1 MEFMLVGIEF
11 GLSLII
17 LIIQGIL
24 FSLAKTFP
32 MEKLETWFIRIWHKI
47 RCRRE
52 WNSSKNFY

>member
-24 FSLAKTFP
+24 FSLPHGKVGN
-32 MEKLETWFIRIWHKI
+32 LIHK
-47 RCRRE
+47 
-52 WNSSKNFY
+52 NLAQN